1 MQHNVGSIARL
12 HYNRLKPEDLAP
24 PERRT
29 KWLTMRRK
37 AYL

>member
-1 MQHNVGSIARL
+1 VSSIARL

-29 KWLTMRRK
+29 EWLTARP
-37 AYL
+37 